1 MSQSRT
7 STYDITI
14 GALFVALMA
23 VGANITSI
31 APFLSILNVPLTLQ
45 TFVAILAGII
55 LGSRMGG
62 FSMVVYA
69 ALGLVGAPIFAGFT
83 GGAATIVK
91 PTFGF
96 ILSFIVL
103 AYVVGKIVEKDRSF
117 NKYIAASIVGM
128 AINYL
133 IGVNG
138 LYLAYN
144 FWMGEGAGMPYV
156 LAWTSMTPFLIKD
169 FVLSILAGV
178 LAYRLEKGILHRT
191 PLRQAV

>member
-1 MSQSRT
+1 MSQSRM
-7 STYDITI
+7 STYDLTI

-23 VGANITSI
+23 VGANITAV

-55 LGSRMGG
+55 LGRRMGA
-62 FSMVVYA
+62 FSMLVYA
-69 ALGLVGAPIFAGFT
+69 ALGLAGVPIFAGFS
-83 GGAATIVK
+83 GGAATVVT

-96 ILSFIVL
+96 ILSFIAV
-103 AYVVGKIVEKDRSF
+103 AYFSGAVVEKKRTF
-117 NKYIAASIVGM
+117 GRYITASLIGL
-128 AINYL
+128 ALNYI

-138 LYLAYN
+138 MYLAFN

-156 LAWTSMTPFLIKD
+156 LAWSSMVPFIIKD
-169 FVLSILAGV
+169 FALAILAGSFG
-178 LAYRLEKGILHRT
+178 YRMEKGILKRT